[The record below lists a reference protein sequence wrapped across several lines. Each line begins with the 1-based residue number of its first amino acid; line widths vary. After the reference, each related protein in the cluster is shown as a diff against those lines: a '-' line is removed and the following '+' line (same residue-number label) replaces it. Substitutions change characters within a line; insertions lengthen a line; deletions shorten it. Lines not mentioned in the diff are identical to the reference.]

1 MIRILRPGITCFAL
15 VCAAAAASAQ
25 ISLITAVDLAVK
37 SSPKVLMAQADVD
50 KALATMQQFR
60 DAYIPNIVGGS
71 GIGPPSY
78 GFPLGQPSIFNITSQ
93 SLVFSYSQRDYM
105 RAASAALDAAKLN
118 LKDAREAVAEDTA
131 DHVSRPSTAISSAKP
146 LSAISKATPIVLL
159 PSFEQR
165 LDAGQD
171 TPIELTTARLA
182 AAQIKLARLRA
193 EDDTAFD
200 KAHLARLIGLPMQGI
215 TTANESVPPF
225 PVASDLN
232 GSALI
237 TSPAVDSAY
246 AIARSKRE
254 TAFGDARYL
263 WRPQIYFEGQYSR
276 FAKYTN
282 IQDYYFRFQQN
293 NAAAGVQ
300 ITIPVYD
307 MVHRAKQRE
316 SMAEASHALH
326 EADMIRDQFLDT
338 RLRADHTAAELN
350 ARVEVA
356 SLDQQLAKQNLDVLM
371 VQLKTGSGN
380 LSGPAD
386 DPQRRAERPHRR
398 TGEIYRRPER
408 QFRGRTGPDQPASHH
423 RQARILACHLPQ
435 RPARNPGQTLART
448 GPNILRQISRLHE
461 TNPFGLNHA
470 NNSRK
475 SP

>member
-15 VCAAAAASAQ
+15 ACAAAAAPAQ
-25 ISLITAVDLAVK
+25 ISLITAVDLAIK
-37 SSPKVLMAQADVD
+37 SNPKVLMAQADVD
-50 KALATMQQFR
+50 KALATIEQLR

-78 GFPLGQPSIFNITSQ
+78 GFPLGQPSIFNITAT

-105 RAASAALDAAKLN
+105 RAAKAAYDAANLN

-131 DHVSRPSTAISSAKP
+131 VTYLALNRDLQRETALRDQQGYADHLVAI
-146 LSAISKATPIVLL
+146 VQ
-159 PSFEQR
+159 QR

-171 TPIELTTARLA
+171 TPIDLTTSRLT

-193 EDDTAFD
+193 EDETAFD

-215 TTANESVPPF
+215 TTTNESVPPF
-225 PVASDLN
+225 PAASDRN
-232 GSALI
+232 NSGPF
-237 TSPAVDSAY
+237 TSPTVDSAY

-254 TAFGDARYL
+254 TAFGDSRYL
-263 WRPQIYFEGQYSR
+263 WRPQVYFEGQYSR

-293 NAAAGVQ
+293 NAAVGVQ

-338 RLRADHTAAELN
+338 RLRADHAAAELS
-350 ARVEVA
+350 ARAEVA
-356 SLDQQLAKQNLDVLM
+356 NLDQQLATQNLDVLM
-371 VQLKTGSGN
+371 VQLKAGSGN
-380 LSGPAD
+380 LSGPQMTPKD
-386 DPQRRAERPHRR
+386 EQ
-398 TGEIYRRPER
+398 T
-408 QFRGRTGPDQPASHH
+408 
-423 RQARILACHLPQ
+423 ARISERDKFIAVLNANFDAQQAQVNLLRSTGQLENWLAPSAKVQ
-435 RPARNPGQTLART
+435 
-448 GPNILRQISRLHE
+448 QISPPQ
-461 TNPFGLNHA
+461 TP
-470 NNSRK
+470 
-475 SP
+475 

>member
-1 MIRILRPGITCFAL
+1 MICFLRPGITCFAL
-15 VCAAAAASAQ
+15 ACAAAAASAQ

-50 KALATMQQFR
+50 KALATVQQLR

-71 GIGPPSY
+71 GVGPPSY

-131 DHVSRPSTAISSAKP
+131 VTYLSLNRDLQREAALRDQQGFADRLVAI
-146 LSAISKATPIVLL
+146 VQ
-159 PSFEQR
+159 QR

-171 TPIELTTARLA
+171 TPIDLTTSRLS

-193 EDDTAFD
+193 EDETAYD

-225 PVASDLN
+225 PAASDLN
-232 GSALI
+232 DSALM

-246 AIARSKRE
+246 AVARSKRQ
-254 TAFGDARYL
+254 TAFGDSRYL
-263 WRPQIYFEGQYSR
+263 WRPQVYFEGQYSR

-293 NAAAGVQ
+293 NAAVGVQ
-300 ITIPVYD
+300 ITVPIYD

-326 EADMIRDQFLDT
+326 EADMIRDQFFDT
-338 RLRADHTAAELN
+338 RLRADHTAAELS

-371 VQLKTGSGN
+371 VQLKAGSGN
-380 LSGPAD
+380 LSGPQMTPKDEQNAHIT
-386 DPQRRAERPHRR
+386 EREKFVAVLNANFEAAQAQIDLLR
-398 TGEIYRRPER
+398 T
-408 QFRGRTGPDQPASHH
+408 TGKLESWLATSLNAQPVA
-423 RQARILACHLPQ
+423 PVK
-435 RPARNPGQTLART
+435 P
-448 GPNILRQISRLHE
+448 
-461 TNPFGLNHA
+461 
-470 NNSRK
+470 
-475 SP
+475 

>member
-15 VCAAAAASAQ
+15 ACAAAAASAQ

-37 SSPKVLMAQADVD
+37 SNPKVLIAQADVD
-50 KALATMQQFR
+50 KALATFQQLR

-71 GIGPPSY
+71 GVGPPSY

-105 RAASAALDAAKLN
+105 RAASAALDAARLN

-131 DHVSRPSTAISSAKP
+131 ITYLSLNRDLQREAALRDQQGFADRLVAI
-146 LSAISKATPIVLL
+146 VQ
-159 PSFEQR
+159 QR

-171 TPIELTTARLA
+171 TPIDLTTSRLA

-193 EDDTAFD
+193 EDETAFD

-232 GSALI
+232 DSILM

-246 AIARSKRE
+246 AIARSKRQ
-254 TAFGDARYL
+254 TAFGDSRYL
-263 WRPQIYFEGQYSR
+263 WRPQVYFEGQYSR

-293 NAAAGVQ
+293 NAAVGVQ

-326 EADMIRDQFLDT
+326 EADMIRDQFFDT

-371 VQLKTGSGN
+371 VQLKAGSGN
-380 LSGPAD
+380 LSGPQMTPKDEQNAHIT
-386 DPQRRAERPHRR
+386 EREKFVAVLNANFEAAQAQIDLLR
-398 TGEIYRRPER
+398 T
-408 QFRGRTGPDQPASHH
+408 TGKLESWLATSLNAQPVT
-423 RQARILACHLPQ
+423 
-435 RPARNPGQTLART
+435 PAKP
-448 GPNILRQISRLHE
+448 
-461 TNPFGLNHA
+461 
-470 NNSRK
+470 
-475 SP
+475 

>member
-50 KALATMQQFR
+50 KALATLQQLR

-131 DHVSRPSTAISSAKP
+131 ITYLSLNRDLQREAALRDQQGYADRLVAI
-146 LSAISKATPIVLL
+146 V
-159 PSFEQR
+159 EQR

-193 EDDTAFD
+193 EDETAFD

-215 TTANESVPPF
+215 TTANDSVPPF

-232 GSALI
+232 GSALM

-254 TAFGDARYL
+254 TAFGDSRYL

-380 LSGPAD
+380 FSGPQMTPKDEQNA
-386 DPQRRAERPHRR
+386 RIAEREKFIVVLNANFEAAQAQINRLR
-398 TGEIYRRPER
+398 T
-408 QFRGRTGPDQPASHH
+408 TGKLESW
-423 RQARILACHLPQ
+423 LATSLNALPVT
-435 RPARNPGQTLART
+435 PVKP
-448 GPNILRQISRLHE
+448 
-461 TNPFGLNHA
+461 
-470 NNSRK
+470 
-475 SP
+475 